1 MKNNVGEQYM
11 LNFYKKAVRIVS
23 IIISVLWL
31 FAGFYFAYEGEN
43 IKIFI
48 GTAISI
54 SIFLL
59 FTMAFSE
66 LLGAVAELRGETKTE
81 YEKMTIK
88 DYLSIFVIVVAAIIG
103 CIILWLFIK

>member
-1 MKNNVGEQYM
+1 M

-48 GTAISI
+48 CTAISI

-59 FTMAFSE
+59 FTMAFAE

-81 YEKMTIK
+81 Y
-88 DYLSIFVIVVAAIIG
+88 
-103 CIILWLFIK
+103 